1 VTPVLFVG
9 NPACERHDTGPG
21 HPETAARLRWIRE
34 AVQADP
40 ALVEHGL
47 VEAVAAPASLE
58 DVLRVHSPAHLALLR
73 AMAERAACGG
83 RPDWIDPDTA
93 VSGASWDAALA
104 AAGTAIH
111 AADAVVR
118 REAATAFAAARPPGH
133 HATGDRAMGFC
144 LLSNVA
150 IAARRLQQV
159 HGVARVLVV
168 DWDVH
173 HGNGTQTV
181 FWEDPSVFVLS
192 VHEADAYPGGGAAWE
207 RGAGAGEGFTR
218 NVPLPPGTDGAAWR
232 RAFADALAATFE
244 AFTPDV
250 VLVSAGF
257 DLLAGDPL
265 GALQVSPE
273 DLHAIAG
280 DLVDAARALG
290 APLAAV
296 LEGGYGPALGAGVVN
311 VLRAFAGLPALA
323 PLGAGL
329 SARNGAPA

>member
-21 HPETAARLRWIRE
+21 HPETAARLRWIRDAVE
-34 AVQADP
+34 ADL
-40 ALVEHGL
+40 ALREGGL
-47 VEAVAAPASLE
+47 VEAIAEPAPLD
-58 DVLRVHSPAHLALLR
+58 DVLRVHTPAHVALLR
-73 AMAERAACGG
+73 AMAARATRGG

-93 VSGASWDAALA
+93 VSAASWDAALA

-133 HATGDRAMGFC
+133 HATPERAMGFC

-159 HGVARVLVV
+159 HGVRRVLVV

-192 VHEADAYPGGGAAWE
+192 MHEADAWPGGGAAWE
-207 RGAGAGEGFTR
+207 RGAGAGAGFTR
-218 NVPLPPGTDGAAWR
+218 NVPLPPGTDGGAWR
-232 RAFADALAATFE
+232 RAFAAALAATLE
-244 AFTPDV
+244 AFTPEV

-257 DLLAGDPL
+257 DLLVGDPL
-265 GALQVSPE
+265 GGLRVSPE

-280 DLVDAARALG
+280 DLADAARTLG

-311 VLRAFAGLPALA
+311 VLRAFAGLPAIA
-323 PLGAGL
+323 PLVAGL
-329 SARNGAPA
+329 GAERSAPA